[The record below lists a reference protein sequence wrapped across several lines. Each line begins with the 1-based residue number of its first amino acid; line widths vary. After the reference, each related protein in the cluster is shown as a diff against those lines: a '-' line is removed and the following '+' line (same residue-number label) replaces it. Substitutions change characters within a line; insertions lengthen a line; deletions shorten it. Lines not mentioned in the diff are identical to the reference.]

1 MPKPQD
7 ILGQKFGRLSVISS
21 TEEKDANGRTLYKCQ
36 CACGGTR
43 LAPAC
48 LLLNGRITSCGC
60 AQEQARKFAGR
71 KERNAFTPEEEA
83 RRISTIISKEES
95 GVYRRGTFWVAQMKF
110 AGKTYHILS
119 SADKE
124 EAQAARQEIVRI
136 RIESGDEAAVAHLEQ
151 IKKARKEERREMM
164 KLFGG
169 FPKREEIAKIKSERE
184 NFKPKQ

>member
-1 MPKPQD
+1 MPKPQN
-7 ILGQKFGRLSVISS
+7 ILGQKFGRLSVIEA
-21 TEEKDANGRTLYKCQ
+21 TEEKDANGRTLYECQ
-36 CACGGTR
+36 CECGGTR
-43 LAPAC
+43 LAPAY

-71 KERNAFTPEEEA
+71 KDRNAFTPEEEA
-83 RRISTIISKEES
+83 RRISTIISKDES
-95 GVYRRGTFWVAQMKF
+95 GVYQRRNFWVAQMKF

-136 RIESGDEAAVAHLEQ
+136 RIESGDEAAIEYLAQTKET
-151 IKKARKEERREMM
+151 RKEARRQMM

-169 FPKREEIAKIKSERE
+169 FPTREEIAEMKK
-184 NFKPKQ
+184 KK